1 MVNKGSNINVKD
13 NHGNTPLIIACFFN
27 NDKIIKLLVEK
38 GANIDVTNK
47 KNHSPLSIEF

>member
-38 GANIDVTNK
+38 EQVFSLRFRPNTV
-47 KNHSPLSIEF
+47 FYVV